1 MNTDK
6 FRACLETGNIVKMA
20 NGRLGVVLG
29 DIIIIAALHRETII
43 AEGFSKYTTDLFEGK
58 YMEDRVMFGPE
69 AETQYRI
76 TEIWTCNSD
85 FQTLRTIDLIFTGDI
100 PDLVGAEDYHCL
112 YDEKEDYVVPL
123 TVDEISKRLGYRIRI
138 VSESEPMEGVS
149 LNA

>member
-6 FRACLETGNIVKMA
+6 FRAYLETGNIVMMA

-29 DIIIIAALHRETII
+29 DVIIIAAPHIEAII

-76 TEIWTCNSD
+76 TEIWRCNSD
-85 FQTLRTIDLIFTGDI
+85 RLTLQTIHLIFTGNV
-100 PDLVGAEDYHCL
+100 PDLMGDDNYYCL

-138 VSESEPMEGVS
+138 VSGSEPMEGVD
-149 LNA
+149 LHA